1 MNAWELPQQLR
12 VGEQE
17 WKIRSDFR
25 AVLDILNFFND
36 PEYEEDENGG
46 SVWIS
51 CMRISEDAAGVMAG
65 SSPAGHCVY

>member
-36 PEYEEDENGG
+36 PEYEEDEKW
-46 SVWIS
+46 WILS
-51 CMRISEDAAGVMAG
+51 LIHISE
-65 SSPAGHCVY
+65 PTRP

>member
-36 PEYEEDENGG
+36 PEYEEDEKW
-46 SVWIS
+46 WI
-51 CMRISEDAAGVMAG
+51 CLDILYEDFQRMPQEL
-65 SSPAGHCVY
+65 SLIHI